1 MQIATGVLAHF
12 LLAVLFNGFL
22 IIDATVVLVM
32 SIIDI
37 TSNLYRCF

>member
-1 MQIATGVLAHF
+1 MLHGRV
-12 LLAVLFNGFL
+12 L

-37 TSNLYRCF
+37 TSSLYRCF